1 MNIYV
6 SNLSYDTT
14 TESLQELFAEYG
26 EISSANII
34 KDRDS
39 GRSRGFGFVEMPND
53 ANAQKAID
61 ERNNSEVDGRT
72 IVVNKSEERKE
83 SDRRPSGGGNRGGG
97 GGYGNK
103 RGGGGGFNRGGGGG
117 GGNRRDDY

>member
-26 EISSANII
+26 EISSANVI

-53 ANAQKAID
+53 A
-61 ERNNSEVDGRT
+61 
-72 IVVNKSEERKE
+72 
-83 SDRRPSGGGNRGGG
+83 
-97 GGYGNK
+97 
-103 RGGGGGFNRGGGGG
+103 
-117 GGNRRDDY
+117 

>member
-14 TESLQELFAEYG
+14 EESLQELFAEYG

-61 ERNNSEVDGRT
+61 ELNNSDFEGKT
-72 IVVNKSEERKE
+72 ITVNMARPKTERN
-83 SDRRPSGGGNRGGG
+83 DN
-97 GGYGNK
+97 GY
-103 RGGGGGFNRGGGGG
+103 
-117 GGNRRDDY
+117 NRRRY

>member
-61 ERNNSEVDGRT
+61 ELNNSNFEGKT
-72 IVVNKSEERKE
+72 ITVNMARPKTERN
-83 SDRRPSGGGNRGGG
+83 D
-97 GGYGNK
+97 GGY
-103 RGGGGGFNRGGGGG
+103 
-117 GGNRRDDY
+117 NRRRY

>member
-14 TESLQELFAEYG
+14 EESLQELFAEYG

-61 ERNNSEVDGRT
+61 ELNNSDFEGKT
-72 IVVNKSEERKE
+72 ITVNMARPKTERN
-83 SDRRPSGGGNRGGG
+83 D
-97 GGYGNK
+97 GGY
-103 RGGGGGFNRGGGGG
+103 
-117 GGNRRDDY
+117 NRRRY

>member
-53 ANAQKAID
+53 TNAQKAID
-61 ERNNSEVDGRT
+61 ELNNSDFEGKT
-72 IVVNKSEERKE
+72 ITVNMARPKTERN
-83 SDRRPSGGGNRGGG
+83 D
-97 GGYGNK
+97 GGY
-103 RGGGGGFNRGGGGG
+103 
-117 GGNRRDDY
+117 NRRRY

>member
-34 KDRDS
+34 RDRIS
-39 GRSRGFGFVEMPND
+39 GQSRGFGFVEMPND
-53 ANAQKAID
+53 DNAQKAID
-61 ERNNSEVDGRT
+61 ELNNSDFEGKT
-72 IVVNKSEERKE
+72 ITVNKARPRPERN
-83 SDRRPSGGGNRGGG
+83 D
-97 GGYGNK
+97 GGY
-103 RGGGGGFNRGGGGG
+103 
-117 GGNRRDDY
+117 NRRRY

>member
-26 EISSANII
+26 EISSTNII

-53 ANAQKAID
+53 TNAQKAID
-61 ERNNSEVDGRT
+61 ELNNSDFEGKT
-72 IVVNKSEERKE
+72 ITVNMARPKTERN
-83 SDRRPSGGGNRGGG
+83 D
-97 GGYGNK
+97 GGY
-103 RGGGGGFNRGGGGG
+103 
-117 GGNRRDDY
+117 NRRRY

>member
-26 EISSANII
+26 EISSANVI

-61 ERNNSEVDGRT
+61 ELNNSDFEGKT
-72 IVVNKSEERKE
+72 ITVNMARPKTERN
-83 SDRRPSGGGNRGGG
+83 D
-97 GGYGNK
+97 GGY
-103 RGGGGGFNRGGGGG
+103 
-117 GGNRRDDY
+117 NRRRY

>member
-14 TESLQELFAEYG
+14 EESLQELFAEYG

-53 ANAQKAID
+53 TDAQKAID
-61 ERNNSEVDGRT
+61 ELNNSDFEGKT
-72 IVVNKSEERKE
+72 ITVNMARPKTERN
-83 SDRRPSGGGNRGGG
+83 D
-97 GGYGNK
+97 GGY
-103 RGGGGGFNRGGGGG
+103 
-117 GGNRRDDY
+117 NRRRY

>member
-6 SNLSYDTT
+6 SNLSYVTT

-61 ERNNSEVDGRT
+61 ELNNSDFEGKT
-72 IVVNKSEERKE
+72 ITVNMARPKTERN
-83 SDRRPSGGGNRGGG
+83 D
-97 GGYGNK
+97 GGY
-103 RGGGGGFNRGGGGG
+103 
-117 GGNRRDDY
+117 NRRRY

>member
-14 TESLQELFAEYG
+14 TESLEELFAEYG

-61 ERNNSEVDGRT
+61 ELNNSDFEGKT
-72 IVVNKSEERKE
+72 ITVNMALPKTERN
-83 SDRRPSGGGNRGGG
+83 D
-97 GGYGNK
+97 GGY
-103 RGGGGGFNRGGGGG
+103 
-117 GGNRRDDY
+117 NRRRY

>member
-61 ERNNSEVDGRT
+61 ELNNSDFEGKT
-72 IVVNKSEERKE
+72 ITVNMARPKTERN
-83 SDRRPSGGGNRGGG
+83 DSG
-97 GGYGNK
+97 Y
-103 RGGGGGFNRGGGGG
+103 
-117 GGNRRDDY
+117 NRRRY

>member
-14 TESLQELFAEYG
+14 EESLQELFAEYG

-39 GRSRGFGFVEMPND
+39 GRSRGFGFVVMPNA

-61 ERNNSEVDGRT
+61 ELNNSDFEGKT
-72 IVVNKSEERKE
+72 ITVNMARPKTERN
-83 SDRRPSGGGNRGGG
+83 D
-97 GGYGNK
+97 GGY
-103 RGGGGGFNRGGGGG
+103 
-117 GGNRRDDY
+117 NRRRY

>member
-14 TESLQELFAEYG
+14 EESLQELFAEYG

-61 ERNNSEVDGRT
+61 ELNNSDFEGKT
-72 IVVNKSEERKE
+72 ITVNMA
-83 SDRRPSGGGNRGGG
+83 RP
-97 GGYGNK
+97 K
-103 RGGGGGFNRGGGGG
+103 T
-117 GGNRRDDY
+117 